1 MNISVNSCKREWET
15 ITMKQ
20 SKRDNSISEIKDIA
34 ESMNRKLNDTE
45 ERKTDPE
52 DKILEI
58 SQLAYQTEK

>member
-1 MNISVNSCKREWET
+1 
-15 ITMKQ
+15 MKQ